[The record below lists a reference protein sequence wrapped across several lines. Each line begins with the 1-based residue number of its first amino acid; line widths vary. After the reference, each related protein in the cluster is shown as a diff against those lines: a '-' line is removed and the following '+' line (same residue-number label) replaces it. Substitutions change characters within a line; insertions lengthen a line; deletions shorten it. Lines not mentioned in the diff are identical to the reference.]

1 MALEIYHQDGRQESF
16 GSSRPSG
23 SGADPMQFAHDA
35 HQALIADFLD
45 ALDEGR
51 DPRAN
56 GAEGAATQHLIETI
70 LASARN

>member
-1 MALEIYHQDGRQESF
+1 
-16 GSSRPSG
+16 
-23 SGADPMQFAHDA
+23 MQFAHDA
-35 HQALIADFLD
+35 HRALIADFLD
-45 ALDEGR
+45 ALDEER